1 MVLSP
6 QGYMIEISSMQQL
19 ENFNS
24 STTRSYLA
32 AVLMYDNVMVV
43 LEFYVVSDSIQ
54 SILIAQLE
62 ICENY
67 LIFCKKAGGRVV
79 NSECFSITCT
89 FLKVI

>member
-43 LEFYVVSDSIQ
+43 LEFYSDSDIIQ
-54 SILIAQLE
+54 KTLKTQLE
-62 ICENY
+62 
-67 LIFCKKAGGRVV
+67 V
-79 NSECFSITCT
+79 
-89 FLKVI
+89 

>member
-43 LEFYVVSDSIQ
+43 SEFHVVSDSIQ
-54 SILIAQLE
+54 SILITQLE
-62 ICENY
+62 ILENY
-67 LIFCKKAGGRVV
+67 LIF
-79 NSECFSITCT
+79 
-89 FLKVI
+89 

>member
-32 AVLMYDNVMVV
+32 AVLMYDNIMVV
-43 LEFYVVSDSIQ
+43 LEFYVASDRIQ
-54 SILIAQLE
+54 DFDNRIKSLRELVDTLQM
-62 ICENY
+62 
-67 LIFCKKAGGRVV
+67 FC
-79 NSECFSITCT
+79 
-89 FLKVI
+89 L

>member
-43 LEFYVVSDSIQ
+43 LEFYVASDRIQ
-54 SILIAQLE
+54 DFDNRIKSLRELVDTLQM
-62 ICENY
+62 
-67 LIFCKKAGGRVV
+67 FC
-79 NSECFSITCT
+79 
-89 FLKVI
+89 L